1 VQARVLTPKWHTVA
15 EVAHMLGF
23 GKSKTQALIL
33 QGEIRSIKVGRNR
46 RILPRWIDEYV
57 ERLAQEVEDAQ
68 QSTSQW

>member
-1 VQARVLTPKWHTVA
+1 
-15 EVAHMLGF
+15 MLGF

-33 QGEIRSIKVGRNR
+33 QGEIRSIKIGRNR